1 MTTRPLVG
9 VIACRREVEGHAA
22 QMVTDKYL
30 SALREYGLNPVILP
44 VWSDQEN
51 DRDAAREL
59 LSRVDGLLLTGSYT
73 NVEPHRYGAER
84 APQNTRDDRHRD
96 AAALT
101 WIHEALAMRLP
112 LFGICRGFQ
121 ELNVAFGGSLHQAVQ
136 ERPDMLD
143 HREPGGADK
152 AAQYAPVHDLELRA
166 DGALAR
172 LLGDTRSRVNSLHQQ
187 GIDRLGEGLV
197 AEAWAPDGL
206 IEAVSVAEAA
216 SFALAVQWHPEWQ
229 PREHAL
235 HDALFRGF
243 AAACL
248 AHRGR
253 VHSPSTPTQPA

>member
-22 QMVTDKYL
+22 QMVTVKYL
-30 SALREYGLNPVILP
+30 GALREYGLNPVILP

-51 DRDAAREL
+51 DHEAAREL
-59 LSRVDGLLLTGSYT
+59 LSRVDGLVLTGSYS
-73 NVEPHRYGAER
+73 NVEAHRYGAKR
-84 APQNTRDDRHRD
+84 APQNTRDDRDRD

-101 WIHEALAMRLP
+101 WIHEALDLALP

-136 ERPDMLD
+136 AVPGMLD
-143 HREPGGADK
+143 HREPGGTDK
-152 AAQYAPVHDLELRA
+152 AAQYAPAHELDIRA

-172 LLGDTRSRVNSLHQQ
+172 LFGDTRTRVNSLHQQ
-187 GIDRLGEGLV
+187 GIKRLGEGLV

-206 IEAVSVAEAA
+206 IEAVSVANAA

-229 PREHAL
+229 PCEHAL

-243 AAACL
+243 AEACR
-248 AHRGR
+248 AHRGA
-253 VHSPSTPTQPA
+253 VHPPSTTQLA